1 MSAGSD
7 TAGPGYS
14 SSRLNSRPAFA
25 TSSLSA
31 DRQGKRDDG
40 RPLRISP
47 KACLTTFRNIA
58 NIGQVVGATEVV
70 FYREEDGSVPLL
82 DWLDDLPRK
91 PREKCVARLGRLEEL
106 GHELR
111 RPEADF
117 LRDGIYELRAAHQR
131 VQYRMLYF
139 FSGKA
144 FVVVSH
150 GLVKEETVPPKEID
164 RAVERKRKFESDPAS
179 RAFRGED

>member
-1 MSAGSD
+1 
-7 TAGPGYS
+7 
-14 SSRLNSRPAFA
+14 
-25 TSSLSA
+25 
-31 DRQGKRDDG
+31 
-40 RPLRISP
+40 
-47 KACLTTFRNIA
+47 
-58 NIGQVVGATEVV
+58 VGATEVV